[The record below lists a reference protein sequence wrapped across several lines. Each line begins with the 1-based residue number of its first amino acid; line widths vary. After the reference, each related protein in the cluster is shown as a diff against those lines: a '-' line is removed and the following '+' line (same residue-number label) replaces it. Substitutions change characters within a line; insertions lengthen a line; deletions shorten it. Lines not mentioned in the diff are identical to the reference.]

1 MELFRPK
8 DVAAEQA
15 GSRMGVGELPFEPHF
30 GCISACFYTEWA
42 FCVWICCTGLR
53 FELPVGGGAGLFA
66 MFGLCAVAHAAKS
79 GTRRRHLPSIEGACP
94 ISPIN
99 P

>member
-53 FELPVGGGAGLFA
+53 FELGGGAGLFA
-66 MFGLCAVAHAAKS
+66 LFGLAFAPSPTLRKAAL
-79 GTRRRHLPSIEGACP
+79 GGG
-94 ISPIN
+94 ISCRLKELAQFLR
-99 P
+99 